1 MRMDIE
7 TPIEKFDTEVPN
19 DLDKNLFQTIK
30 PININ
35 GDNIY
40 FLELRGDEFSR
51 ADINLNGSVD
61 VFDLMYISNIILGW

>member
-19 DLDKNLFQTIK
+19 DLDKNLFQTVK
-30 PININ
+30 PINVN

-40 FLELRGDEFSR
+40 FLELSEDEFSR
-51 ADINLNGSVD
+51 ADIDLNGSVD
-61 VFDLMYISNIILGW
+61 VFDLMYISNIILE

>member
-7 TPIEKFDTEVPN
+7 TPMEKFDTEVPN

-30 PININ
+30 PINVN

-40 FLELRGDEFSR
+40 FLELSEDEFSR
-51 ADINLNGSVD
+51 ADIDLNGSVD
-61 VFDLMYISNIILGW
+61 VFDLMYISNIILG

>member
-7 TPIEKFDTEVPN
+7 TPIEKFDTEVHN
-19 DLDKNLFQTIK
+19 DFDKNLFQTIK
-30 PININ
+30 PINVN

-40 FLELRGDEFSR
+40 FLELSEDEFSR
-51 ADINLNGSVD
+51 ADIDLNGSVD

>member
-19 DLDKNLFQTIK
+19 DLDKNLFQTVK
-30 PININ
+30 PINVN

-40 FLELRGDEFSR
+40 FLELSEDEFSR
-51 ADINLNGSVD
+51 ADIDFNGSVD
-61 VFDLMYISNIILGW
+61 VFDLMYISNIILSC

>member
-7 TPIEKFDTEVPN
+7 TPMEKFDTEVPN

-30 PININ
+30 PINVN

-51 ADINLNGSVD
+51 ADIDLNGSVD
-61 VFDLMYISNIILGW
+61 VFDLMYISNIIFG